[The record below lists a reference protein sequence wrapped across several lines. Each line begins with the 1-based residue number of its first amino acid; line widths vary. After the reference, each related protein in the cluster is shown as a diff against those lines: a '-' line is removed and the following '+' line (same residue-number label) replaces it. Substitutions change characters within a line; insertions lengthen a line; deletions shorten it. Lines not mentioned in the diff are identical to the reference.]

1 MEKFFSNLFKNK
13 DEIKKKDQE
22 EKNKKKQLQ

>member
-13 DEIKKKDQE
+13 DEIKKKDQD

>member
-13 DEIKKKDQE
+13 DEIKKKEQD

>member
-13 DEIKKKDQE
+13 DEIKKKDQD
-22 EKNKKKQLQ
+22 EKNKKK